1 MRIVSPLVF
10 AMLLASIGSAQ
21 EMPSVPA
28 TVAALVPATGPA
40 IVTARFAAD
49 EAKQGVAVDARY
61 FYPMSNNR
69 IGKYDMKTGKRVA
82 QWKGSR
88 ALYPHMNSCMVDGE
102 DLVCAASN
110 YPAVPMSSA
119 VEVFDTRTLRH
130 LRSIS
135 LPPMQGSLTWIERH
149 DGAWFAGYANYPEAR
164 GGEPGHDHRWTLLV
178 RFDAQFRSTGSW
190 HFPDSVLARFAP
202 MSTVIT
208 APVTGSPRKVSASA
222 FRLASTTADR
232 SSAVKTVAPI
242 FTVCRVPM

>member
-69 IGKYDMKTGKRVA
+69 IGKYDKKIGKRVA
-82 QWKGSR
+82 QWEGSR

-110 YPAVPMSSA
+110 YLPCRCRAQSRCS
-119 VEVFDTRTLRH
+119 TR
-130 LRSIS
+130 
-135 LPPMQGSLTWIERH
+135 
-149 DGAWFAGYANYPEAR
+149 AR
-164 GGEPGHDHRWTLLV
+164 C
-178 RFDAQFRSTGSW
+178 AIC
-190 HFPDSVLARFAP
+190 A
-202 MSTVIT
+202 
-208 APVTGSPRKVSASA
+208 VSAC
-222 FRLASTTADR
+222 RRCRDR
-232 SSAVKTVAPI
+232 
-242 FTVCRVPM
+242 